1 MLRPRLLATPQNAY
15 ATDWTK
21 QLADK
26 ALVEKWRVT
35 CDTNFCNSR
44 KEARGTQ
51 KQIAVTYCDRYYVG
65 QRLKCGGYVA
75 KITKDKPYG
84 PPLQAASPGT
94 LLLVFH
100 KNPHS
105 SLPWQE
111 DFAVACACAPLHKQQ
126 RASSRCTKDWRK
138 HVYDA
143 LVVLFELFFT
153 LSQQRRRR
161 GT

>member
-1 MLRPRLLATPQNAY
+1 MVLPRVRLLDAPDLLEGAERGTYAY

-26 ALVEKWRVT
+26 ALVEQWRVT
-35 CDTNFCNSR
+35 CAATLCNSR

-51 KQIAVTYCDRYYVG
+51 KQIAVTYCDRYWVG

-100 KNPHS
+100 KSPHS

-111 DFAVACACAPLHKQQ
+111 DFIAACACAPPQHKQRACSIFASFLTLWQ
-126 RASSRCTKDWRK
+126 R
-138 HVYDA
+138 
-143 LVVLFELFFT
+143 
-153 LSQQRRRR
+153 RRRR